1 MKKTRDDVLVGLVIT
16 AAIVLAI
23 VGSLWLARGGLTKG
37 YPLYANFSWGSGLK
51 TGAPVWVSGANVGYV
66 SNVQFRPDGAL
77 LVELRVTS
85 EQPIPKG
92 SEAKV
97 VANGLFGDMA
107 VNFTPILVNQRYAAG
122 DTVVAGPVA
131 PGISALTG
139 KADSITTS
147 LNKLTTELNQ
157 ELVDSGGIASLR
169 ETLAGTTQLVAQLNK
184 IAIEQS
190 RQLTLTMES
199 LRKTTSA
206 VDSVKVDS
214 TLVNLRAA
222 SANITT
228 LTSNL
233 DSTSRALSGLVA
245 GLEKG
250 QGTAGK
256 LLKDDAAY
264 EDVRNVIARVD
275 SILVDLKKNP
285 RKYLKFSVF

>member
-1 MKKTRDDVLVGLVIT
+1 MKKTRDDILVGLVIT
-16 AAIVLAI
+16 AAIILAI

-51 TGAPVWVSGANVGYV
+51 TGAPVWVSGADVGYV

-107 VNFTPILVNQRYAAG
+107 VNFTPILVNQRYTAG

-147 LNKLTTELNQ
+147 LNKLTTELNH

-169 ETLAGTTQLVAQLNK
+169 QTLAGTTQLVAQLNK
-184 IAIEQS
+184 IAAEQS

-199 LRKTTSA
+199 LRKTASA

-214 TLVNLRAA
+214 TLVNLQAA

-228 LTSNL
+228 LTSSL
-233 DSTSRALSGLVA
+233 DSTSRALKGLIT
-245 GLEKG
+245 GLEQG